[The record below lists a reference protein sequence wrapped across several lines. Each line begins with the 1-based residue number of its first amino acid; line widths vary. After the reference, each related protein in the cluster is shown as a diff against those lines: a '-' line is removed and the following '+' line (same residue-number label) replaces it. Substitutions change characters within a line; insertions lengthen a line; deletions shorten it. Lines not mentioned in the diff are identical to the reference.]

1 MQSVEFTDTT
11 TIVDWDPIPT
21 ADRYEHWFT
30 LVGFSGTG
38 RASGHNDPITTDS
51 RFEGSRVGSSGAHIL
66 DSLTFSGARRR
77 VWIRAGNDDG
87 FGPWGPA
94 TDFILPGT
102 PEDTPVL
109 NVTRNSFYGGAAPP
123 EVTAPIQN
131 EAPTRPEI
139 TWSAGVPGVPYQLW
153 VQNENGV
160 LINQSAITGTSFT
173 PDNDLADGV
182 YSAWVRQLPANGQP
196 LPWSSRYQF
205 AVGQSSLPEVP
216 VLGFTPSLNGDAV
229 EDRRAIFTWDAAA
242 NATRYELFISQSRT
256 GNLVLRKDDIT
267 ATNVTTEALSNVG
280 EGGRYRAWL
289 RSIGPNGEESQ
300 WSEFVPISIHSD
312 TGEVFLD

>member
-1 MQSVEFTDTT
+1 
-11 TIVDWDPIPT
+11 
-21 ADRYEHWFT
+21 
-30 LVGFSGTG
+30 
-38 RASGHNDPITTDS
+38 
-51 RFEGSRVGSSGAHIL
+51 VGSSGAHIL
-66 DSLTFSGARRR
+66 DSLTFPGARRR

-216 VLGFTPSLNGDAV
+216 VLGFTPNLNGTNCSSPSPGPEMLCSARTTSPQRTSRRRPCRTSAKAV
-229 EDRRAIFTWDAAA
+229 GIGHGCGRSGPTVKKVSGA
-242 NATRYELFISQSRT
+242 NSFRSAS
-256 GNLVLRKDDIT
+256 T
-267 ATNVTTEALSNVG
+267 ATPVKCFWTDAKIAEAEDCRTSTVERVRRGFVEVG
-280 EGGRYRAWL
+280 FENALHGNKRA
-289 RSIGPNGEESQ
+289 RPAVFQNGPFG
-300 WSEFVPISIHSD
+300 V
-312 TGEVFLD
+312 